1 MSSYTHIRQAMVMAA
16 GLGTRLRPL
25 TLDTPKPLLPITDT
39 EVCCLSLALDH
50 LHHLA
55 FDRIVVNAYYLPDA
69 IETYVRAH
77 YPNIVISREIEPLET
92 GGGILNALPHFKDSA
107 PLLIIN
113 GDTYVEDLKNSFGLD
128 ILAHFKP
135 ETDDIILG
143 VSPKEKGIGFL
154 GAGDYELKDRTLSYR
169 PNGISAPYVFMG
181 YRVLMPTF
189 MRTSGEEIRKIK
201 GNKFSLK
208 DCFDI
213 AESNNRLAGI
223 CFDSTWCDL
232 STVET
237 LNALRNE
244 IKTSKL

>member
-1 MSSYTHIRQAMVMAA
+1 MTLHTQIRQAMVMAA

-25 TLDTPKPLLPITDT
+25 TLDTPKPLLPISDT
-39 EVCCLSLALDH
+39 KICCLSLALNH

-55 FDRIVVNAYYLPDA
+55 FDRIVVNAYYLPEA
-69 IETYVRAH
+69 IEAYVRAH
-77 YPNIVISREIEPLET
+77 YPNVIISRETEPLET
-92 GGGILNALPHFKDSA
+92 GGGILHALRHFEENA

-113 GDTYVEDLKNSFGLD
+113 GDTYVSNLSNTFGLD
-128 ILAHFKP
+128 MLAHFNF
-135 ETDDIILG
+135 ETDDVLLG
-143 VSPKEKGIGFL
+143 VSLKEKGIGFL
-154 GAGDYELKDRTLSYR
+154 GAGDYELNDRTLSYR

-189 MRTSGEEIRKIK
+189 MRQSGEEIRAIK

-213 AESNNRLAGI
+213 AESNGRLAGL
-223 CFDSTWCDL
+223 CFDGTWCDL

-237 LNALRNE
+237 LNALKSHINALR
-244 IKTSKL
+244 S